1 MDRIDRLLEFLKGTP
16 DDCFLMHALALEYIK
31 AGDDTKAQQL
41 FESNLHHDPAYIA
54 TYYHLGKLLERRNEG
69 VKAISIYQ
77 EGMSIAKKM
86 NDMHSY
92 GELNMALEMA
102 MDD

>member
-1 MDRIDRLLEFLKGTP
+1 MDRIDRLLEFLKDSP
-16 DDCFLMHALALEYIK
+16 DDCFLKHALALEYIK
-31 AGDDTKAQQL
+31 TGDDAEAQQL
-41 FESNLHHDPAYIA
+41 FESNLYNDPTYIA
-54 TYYHLGKLLERRNEG
+54 TYYHLGKLLEREKESE
-69 VKAISIYQ
+69 KAINIYQ